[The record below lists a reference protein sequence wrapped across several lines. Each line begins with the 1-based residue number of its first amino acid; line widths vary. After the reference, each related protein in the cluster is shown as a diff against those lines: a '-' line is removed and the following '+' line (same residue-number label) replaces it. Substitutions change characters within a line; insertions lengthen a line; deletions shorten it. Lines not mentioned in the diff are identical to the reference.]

1 MTDVDKSS
9 VSINL
14 LIDELVK
21 EDKNI
26 QTLLKSLIDSEK
38 SNTEENLN
46 KLINQINIIVTKI
59 NNVTYELNK
68 SSHSKMSCEHLKKIK
83 NYLHENRYRTA
94 EEWKD
99 FERYFK
105 ESATMMMHKF
115 KNRTINLIEEG
126 QPYGTARRNQK
137 KAIND
142 LIEALKKELNHVVD
156 IGEGFNSEE
165 DDYLASLCDEAEV
178 DGLMSKDPEE
188 KGIITWKPYP
198 PPKKKKGGKRRRKK
212 SRKRRRK
219 TRRKTK
225 RRRKTRRKRTTKRR
239 RRKR

>member
-1 MTDVDKSS
+1 MTDVDESS
-9 VSINL
+9 VSTNL
-14 LIDELVK
+14 LIDELVE

-26 QTLLKSLIDSEK
+26 QTLLKSLIDSEN

-59 NNVTYELNK
+59 NNVINELNK
-68 SSHSKMSCEHLKKIK
+68 SSHSKMSCDHLKKIK
-83 NYLHENRYRTA
+83 NYLHENRYRTD
-94 EEWKD
+94 EEWNA

-105 ESATMMMHKF
+105 KSTTRMMHKF
-115 KNRTINLIEEG
+115 KNNVESKK
-126 QPYGTARRNQK
+126 QPYAVVRRSQK

-142 LIEALKKELNHVVD
+142 LIEALKKELNDVVEEPYFD
-156 IGEGFNSEE
+156 GGDE

-198 PPKKKKGGKRRRKK
+198 PPKKGGKRRRKK

-219 TRRKTK
+219 TRRKKSRK
-225 RRRKTRRKRTTKRR
+225 RRRKTRRKRKTKRR